1 MKEELSEKIKSNFTN
16 SIPILIEA
24 FVAYYGEEYRNF
36 ITEKIKNIEFIFYCD
51 DKEKNPVF
59 NITKPASVNFN
70 QIKPIYSALVRNIRE
85 KTKRYILSPGLKST
99 LLLNKEKVVF
109 TTADLQS
116 FDPEEIRR
124 LNENIRENNTLQQSR
139 INGKNYKQKIYIP
152 LFFAGDKQLIHE
164 IIHAIKRN
172 LIGTADGFTIDKMGL
187 SVYED
192 DIFIDEIIT
201 DIEADKIYDIFK
213 TYGHNIIEEY
223 SLYEKITSFYDHFKI
238 LVANFYN
245 NFKKQIIYAGITLN
259 KNHLVETI
267 GKDNYLEFNK
277 ILKEI
282 YDHIS
287 DNLKFYIHY
296 DEKQKGEVL
305 RPYQKIINDIVT
317 KMLAHQKIDIEN
329 PENIEAYL
337 EYLESLGC
345 KVKRSEKS
353 L

>member
-124 LNENIRENNTLQQSR
+124 LNENIR
-139 INGKNYKQKIYIP
+139 
-152 LFFAGDKQLIHE
+152 
-164 IIHAIKRN
+164 
-172 LIGTADGFTIDKMGL
+172 
-187 SVYED
+187 
-192 DIFIDEIIT
+192 
-201 DIEADKIYDIFK
+201 
-213 TYGHNIIEEY
+213 
-223 SLYEKITSFYDHFKI
+223 
-238 LVANFYN
+238 
-245 NFKKQIIYAGITLN
+245 
-259 KNHLVETI
+259 
-267 GKDNYLEFNK
+267 
-277 ILKEI
+277 
-282 YDHIS
+282 
-287 DNLKFYIHY
+287 
-296 DEKQKGEVL
+296 
-305 RPYQKIINDIVT
+305 
-317 KMLAHQKIDIEN
+317 
-329 PENIEAYL
+329 
-337 EYLESLGC
+337 
-345 KVKRSEKS
+345 
-353 L
+353 